1 MEETTMRSVHRLA
14 ALAGGALAL
23 VLTGGALG
31 QDLRVNEES
40 YVPPA
45 ASYSP
50 YVDEYFPQNV
60 YFGDTHLHSSWST
73 DAGMAG
79 ATLGPD
85 EAYRFSRGEEV
96 TSHTGKRVKLKRPLD
111 FIVLADHAENFGLA
125 DYIRRS
131 DPAVLANPTGK
142 RWHDM
147 NKAGNGYEA
156 FLEWLRATARGE
168 DAIDDPEMMRSAWER
183 ATANADQ
190 YNDPGVFTAFIGFEW
205 TSQPG
210 GNNIHRV
217 VVFRDDS
224 DRANMVIPFSAYDSD
239 DPEHLW
245 DYMEAYTAET
255 RGRVLAIPH
264 NGNLSNG
271 IMFDDVTMAG
281 EPLTTEYARRRIAME
296 PLMEVTQ
303 AKGTG
308 EAHPLLSPD
317 DEFADHELLDKGNIS
332 GSAPKTPEMLPNEYA
347 RPTLKRGLA
356 FEKYLGVNP
365 YKFGMV
371 GSTDNHTALPTT
383 REENWF
389 GKAHIVEPTPERYRD
404 VLIEA
409 ESDPSLSIMA
419 TDLSASGLAAVWA
432 TANTREALFD
442 AMARKEVYA
451 TTGTRMRVRVFAGW
465 DFEEEEV
472 LLPDFAAQGYARGV
486 PMGGDLLNPP
496 EGEAPR
502 FMIRALRD
510 PDGANLDRI
519 QIIKGWLDAEGET
532 HEQVYDVACSDDR
545 TIDVHHHCAEAVGDT
560 VDIESATYANSIG
573 DALLGAH
580 WVDPNFDP
588 AEPAFYYVRVIEIP
602 TPRWTAFDAKF
613 FGIEMPEDTKMKLQE
628 RAYTSPIWYTPQG

>member
-1 MEETTMRSVHRLA
+1 
-14 ALAGGALAL
+14 
-23 VLTGGALG
+23 
-31 QDLRVNEES
+31 
-40 YVPPA
+40 
-45 ASYSP
+45 
-50 YVDEYFPQNV
+50 
-60 YFGDTHLHSSWST
+60 
-73 DAGMAG
+73 
-79 ATLGPD
+79 
-85 EAYRFSRGEEV
+85 
-96 TSHTGKRVKLKRPLD
+96 
-111 FIVLADHAENFGLA
+111 
-125 DYIRRS
+125 
-131 DPAVLANPTGK
+131 
-142 RWHDM
+142 
-147 NKAGNGYEA
+147 
-156 FLEWLRATARGE
+156 
-168 DAIDDPEMMRSAWER
+168 
-183 ATANADQ
+183 
-190 YNDPGVFTAFIGFEW
+190 
-205 TSQPG
+205 
-210 GNNIHRV
+210 
-217 VVFRDDS
+217 
-224 DRANMVIPFSAYDSD
+224 MVIPFSAYDSD

-332 GSAPKTPEMLPNEYA
+332 GSAPKTPEMLPKEYA

>member
-1 MEETTMRSVHRLA
+1 MRRSDHGLA
-14 ALAGGALAL
+14 AFALVLGLTSGALA
-23 VLTGGALG
+23 
-31 QDLRVNEES
+31 QDLRVPEEEFTT
-40 YVPPA
+40 PA
-45 ASYSP
+45 QSYSP

-96 TSHTGKRVKLKRPLD
+96 TSHTGQRVKLKRPLD

-131 DPAVLANPTGK
+131 DPALLVNPTGK

-147 NKAGNGYEA
+147 SKAGNGYEA

-168 DAIDDPEMMRSAWER
+168 DAIDDPEMIRSAWER
-183 ATANADQ
+183 ATANAEK
-190 YNDPGVFTAFIGFEW
+190 YNDPGAFTAFIGFEW

-217 VVFRDDS
+217 VVFRDGA
-224 DRANMVIPFSAYDSD
+224 DRANRVIPFSAYDSD

-245 DYMEAYTAET
+245 DYMEAYATET

-281 EPLTTEYARRRIAME
+281 EPLTAEYARRRIAME

-332 GSAPKTPEMLPNEYA
+332 GSAPKTPDMLPKEYA

-356 FEKYLGVNP
+356 FEKELGANP

-389 GKAHIVEPTPERYRD
+389 GKAHIVEPTPERYQD

-432 TANTREALFD
+432 RENTREALFD

-472 LLPDFAAQGYARGV
+472 LRPDFAAQGYARGV
-486 PMGGDLLNPP
+486 PMGDDLTDPP
-496 EGEAPR
+496 EGEAPK
-502 FMIRALRD
+502 FMVRALRD

-519 QIIKGWLDAEGET
+519 QIIKGWLDAEGEL
-532 HEQVYDVACSDDR
+532 HEQIYDVACSDER
-545 TIDVHHHCAEAVGDT
+545 TIDVQNHCSEAVGDT
-560 VDIESATYANSIG
+560 VDVENASYTNSIG
-573 DALLGAH
+573 DALLGAF
-580 WVDPNFDP
+580 WVDPDFDP
-588 AEPAFYYVRVIEIP
+588 AQPAFYYVRVIEIP
-602 TPRWTAFDAKF
+602 TPRWTAFDARF
-613 FGIEMPEDTKMKLQE
+613 FGIEMPDGTEMKLQE
-628 RAYTSPIWYTPQG
+628 RAYTSPIWYTPAE